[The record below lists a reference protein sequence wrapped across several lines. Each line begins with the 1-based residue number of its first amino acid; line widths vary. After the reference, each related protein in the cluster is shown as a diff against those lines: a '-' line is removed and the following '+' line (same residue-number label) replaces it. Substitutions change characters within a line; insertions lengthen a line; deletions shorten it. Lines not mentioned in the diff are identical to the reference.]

1 MRFAPL
7 AVALSALSAPLAPC
21 SLTHQPERAAWT
33 SDWNRRVDTT
43 PTPFEH
49 PCATKAFIAWADV
62 FLVGCVPARKIETD
76 AEVEPEA
83 EVQAVGFRPA
93 PGCDVRIDWVEER
106 VDQCRPWTNWQ
117 LRNFNKHERS
127 EGSPPS
133 MRIE

>member
-1 MRFAPL
+1 MRFAPI
-7 AVALSALSAPLAPC
+7 AVALALVLAPC
-21 SLTHQPERAAWT
+21 ALTHQPERAAWT
-33 SDWNRRVDTT
+33 SDWNRRIDTA

-62 FLVGCVPARKIETD
+62 FLVGCVPATGVETH
-76 AEVEPEA
+76 AEVDPEA
-83 EVQAVGFRPA
+83 EPVEFRPA

-106 VDQCRPWTNWQ
+106 VEQCRPWTTWQ

>member
-1 MRFAPL
+1 MRLAPIL
-7 AVALSALSAPLAPC
+7 AALLLVLAPC
-21 SLTHQPERAAWT
+21 ALKHDPEQTTWT
-33 SDWNRRVDTT
+33 ADWNQRIASA

-62 FLVGCVPARKIETD
+62 FLVGCVPEPAAVEDVD
-76 AEVEPEA
+76 AEPVE
-83 EVQAVGFRPA
+83 FTPA
-93 PGCDVRIDWVEER
+93 PGCDERVDWVEER
-106 VDQCRPWTNWQ
+106 VEQCRPWTAWY